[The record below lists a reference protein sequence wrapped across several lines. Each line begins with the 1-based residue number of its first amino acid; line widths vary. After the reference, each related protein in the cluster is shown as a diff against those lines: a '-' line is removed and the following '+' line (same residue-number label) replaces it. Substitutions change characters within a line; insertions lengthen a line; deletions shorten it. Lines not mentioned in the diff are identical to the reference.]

1 MKKIIAAACLLI
13 LAGCYND
20 KQDKL
25 YPLSTSIVCDTT
37 NVTFG
42 KDVLPIL
49 TKNCITSGCHDATAS
64 GGYDLRSFDGASA
77 AVANDNQLVKSV
89 THDPSVVPMPQNLP
103 KLSDCDINK
112 IVRWVNLG
120 AQNN

>member
-1 MKKIIAAACLLI
+1 MKRIIAAACLLV

-25 YPLSTSIVCDTT
+25 YPTGTTVCDTT
-37 NVTFG
+37 NITFG

-49 TKNCITSGCHDATAS
+49 TKNCITSGCHDVTAS
-64 GGYDLRSFDGASA
+64 SGYDLRSFEGAYA
-77 AVANDNQLVKSV
+77 AVANEQLIKSI
-89 THDPSVVPMPQNLP
+89 THDPGLTPMPQNMP

-112 IVRWVNLG
+112 IIRWVNLG